1 MKRLLAVG
9 LTLALIFGLVGG
21 ASAFD
26 TQRVAVPAVGIQQ
39 MEDTIGGLAPKDEC
53 QIWMDNLSGWVW
65 IFTMGDLAGCSF
77 KKYVDPELGYTTCLP
92 PYFPFKVD
100 LLRFGAH
107 TYNSVDTVLVHVK
120 FDIEEIVPSPH
131 YCGYEPGPVIY
142 EREVMYLLPPGGLFW
157 LNHYVYPGTDWCASV
172 DGPFM
177 VSFEVIDM
185 MGESA
190 FGWMTDNTAYGT
202 TPCWNWL
209 FGGCVGYPMW
219 LEFYYDIAWTDGNL
233 LFGVYGRPYWNVA
246 VDMGSFEAVAGD
258 GQVTLNWQ
266 SMSETN
272 NQYWI
277 VNRDGEEIA
286 RLDGQGNKE
295 TPTDYTYL
303 DRNLTNGVA
312 YSYSVIAVNAEGNHD
327 EYGPVTATP
336 LAAGVPGEFA
346 LSQNYPNPFNASTVI
361 RYQLASDEHVTLKVY
376 NVSGQEVASLVNA
389 DQKAGQYT
397 VQWNGKGVSSGVY
410 FYTLTAGDF
419 SQTHKMVFT
428 K

>member
-9 LTLALIFGLVGG
+9 LTLALVFGLVAG

-26 TQRVAVPAVGIQQ
+26 VQRVAAPANDIKL
-39 MEDTIGGLAPKDEC
+39 MEDSIGGLSPKDEC
-53 QIWMDNLSGWVW
+53 WIWMDNLAGWVW
-65 IFTMGDLAGCSF
+65 INTMGDLAGCGF
-77 KKYVDPELGYTTCLP
+77 KKYVDPLEGYTDCLP
-92 PYFPFKVD
+92 PYFPYHVESMKFY
-100 LLRFGAH
+100 AH
-107 TYNSVDTVLVHVK
+107 TWNSTDTVTAIVS
-120 FDIEEIVPSPH
+120 FDIEEIIPSAH
-131 YCGYEPGPVIY
+131 YCGFEPGPVIY
-142 EREVMYLLPPGGLFW
+142 DSGPRGYLLPPGGMFALGHSI
-157 LNHYVYPGTDWCASV
+157 LPGLCSWV

-177 VSFEVIDM
+177 VSFHIIDM
-185 MGESA
+185 GGETG
-190 FGWMTDNTAYGT
+190 FGWLLDNTAAGV

-209 FGGCVGYPMW
+209 FGDCVGYPMW
-219 LEFYYDIAWTDGNL
+219 LEFYYDIAWLDGNL
-233 LFGVYGRPYWNVA
+233 IFGVGGRPAWNVA
-246 VDMGSFEAVAGD
+246 VEMGSFEAVAGN
-258 GQVTLNWQ
+258 GQVALNWQ

-286 RLDGQGNKE
+286 RVDGQGNKE
-295 TPTDYTYL
+295 TPTNYTVV
-303 DRNLTNGVA
+303 DRDLTNGVT
-312 YSYSVIAVNAEGNHD
+312 YSYTVEAVNAEGNHD

-336 LAAGVPGEFA
+336 MAAGIPGEFA

-376 NVSGQEVASLVNA
+376 NISGQEVSSLVNA